1 MEPEYLIL
9 GDLILNISIKLIFAL
24 ILGAIIGL
32 ERSLSGKQ
40 AGIRTFS
47 LISLGSALF
56 MILSNTIIPL
66 SYSEASFDPTRTL
79 GQIIVGLGFL
89 AGGLVFFKEKE
100 NKISGLTTA
109 AAVWVSAAIGA
120 AVGLGAYLTA
130 IITTFLVV
138 FVLEILFRIEKKF
151 HLSEDE
157 AINRESNLKKEEPK
171 E

>member
-1 MEPEYLIL
+1 MELWDFIL
-9 GDLILNISIKLIFAL
+9 SISIKLVFAL
-24 ILGAIIGL
+24 ILGAFIGL
-32 ERSLSGKQ
+32 ERSLSGKE

-56 MILSNTIIPL
+56 IILSNTIIPL
-66 SYSEASFDPTRTL
+66 SFSETYFDPTRTL

-89 AGGLVFFKEKE
+89 AGGLVFFKE
-100 NKISGLTTA
+100 NKVHGLTTA

-157 AINRESNLKKEEPK
+157 VVKRKLDSKEETK

>member
-1 MEPEYLIL
+1 MELWDFIL
-9 GDLILNISIKLIFAL
+9 SISIKLVFAL

-32 ERSLSGKQ
+32 ERSLSGKE

-56 MILSNTIIPL
+56 IILSNTIIPL
-66 SYSEASFDPTRTL
+66 SFSETYFDPTRTL

-89 AGGLVFFKEKE
+89 AGGLVFFKE
-100 NKISGLTTA
+100 NKVHGLTTA

-130 IITTFLVV
+130 IITTFLVF
-138 FVLEILFRIEKKF
+138 FVLDILFRIEKKF
-151 HLSEDE
+151 NLSEDE
-157 AINRESNLKKEEPK
+157 AIKRKLNFKEEETK

>member
-1 MEPEYLIL
+1 MESW
-9 GDLILNISIKLIFAL
+9 DLILSISIKLIFAL

-32 ERSLSGKQ
+32 ERSLSGKE
-40 AGIRTFS
+40 AGVRTFS

-56 MILSNTIIPL
+56 IVLSNTLIPL
-66 SYSEASFDPTRTL
+66 STPQAVFDPTRTL

-89 AGGLVFFKEKE
+89 AGGLVFFRE
-100 NKISGLTTA
+100 NQVHGLTTA
-109 AAVWVSAAIGA
+109 AAIWVSAAIGA

-138 FVLEILFRIEKKF
+138 FVLEILFRVEKKF
-151 HLSEDE
+151 HISEDE
-157 AINRESNLKKEEPK
+157 VVKREFNSEKETK